1 MVAALLAVALLAY
14 GIASE
19 AVLFPYEEHKGM
31 ASVGRLVGR
40 AYWEIHGTLNL
51 AEMDGGAHYSTGRC
65 LRRITGRR
73 RNVASLKSLH
83 YALVQNVRIHDS

>member
-19 AVLFPYEEHKGM
+19 AVLFPYEENKGV
-31 ASVGRLVGR
+31 ATLGRLVGR

-51 AEMDGGAHYSTGRC
+51 AEMDGGVHKGPYLC
-65 LRRITGRR
+65 LHSRSGFRRATF
-73 RNVASLKSLH
+73 
-83 YALVQNVRIHDS
+83 Q